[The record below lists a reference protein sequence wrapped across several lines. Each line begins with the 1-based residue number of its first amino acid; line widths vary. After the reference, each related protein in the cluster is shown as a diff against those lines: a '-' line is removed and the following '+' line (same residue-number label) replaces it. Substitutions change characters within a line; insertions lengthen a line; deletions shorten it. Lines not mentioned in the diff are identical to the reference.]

1 MAYVNLLTAMY
12 PVGSLYFST
21 TSTSPANIIGGT
33 WSSISNACIAAQG
46 TIYGSAASYSGSD
59 IKVPSHAH
67 DADASDNMWK
77 YMKIHI
83 ETGISGKLTCSAG
96 VSGASTRYGYL
107 SDGGY
112 DDLADSS
119 TTDSTGLNISNGAVP
134 PYHFSCYVWY
144 RTA

>member
-33 WSSISNACIAAQG
+33 WSPISDACIAAHG
-46 TIYGSAASYSGSD
+46 TVYGSAASYSGSD
-59 IKVPSHAH
+59 TKVPSHVH
-67 DADASDNMWK
+67 DADTSDSLWK
-77 YMKIHI
+77 YVKIHI
-83 ETGISGKLTCSAG
+83 EAGVSGKLTCSTG
-96 VSGASTRYGYL
+96 VSGAATRYGYL
-107 SDGGY
+107 SSGGY

-119 TTDSTGLNISNGAVP
+119 TTDSTGLNISSGAVP
-134 PYHFSCYVWY
+134 PYHFSCYIWY